1 MVDPQEI
8 ENGRKTV
15 DGSCPTGW
23 CSWTVAKLPAR
34 APPYGRSGRAA
45 SRGVVIGGSSGKVG
59 FATRNLIEDQPMT
72 DEMMSLKDLVAKSA
86 DADVLREMIGFAA
99 ERLMEMEVG
108 ALTGASY
115 GEKSAERLVQRNGYR
130 ERDWET
136 RAGTVELRIPRLR
149 KGSYFP
155 GFLEPRR
162 MAEKALTAV
171 IQEAYIQGISTRSV
185 DDLVKSLGMSG
196 ISKSQ
201 VSRLCEE
208 IDERVTAFLD
218 RPIEGDWPYLWV
230 DATYVKVR
238 QAGRIVSVAVIVA
251 VGVNTD
257 GRREVLGMDVGP
269 SEAETFWTAFLRKLA
284 RRGLR
289 GVKLVV
295 SDAHEGIKAAA
306 SRVLTAT
313 WQRCRVHFMRNV
325 LAHAGRQG
333 RRVVSAFIATAF
345 AQNDADSARQ
355 QWRRVADQLRPKVPK
370 LAVLMDDAEPD
381 VLAYMSFPAQHRA
394 KLHSTNPL
402 ERLNGEIK
410 RRTEVVGIFPN
421 EAAITRLVGA
431 ILLEQNDEWA
441 VQRARYMTLETIT
454 ALGDD
459 PLVGLPD
466 MAA

>member
-1 MVDPQEI
+1 
-8 ENGRKTV
+8 
-15 DGSCPTGW
+15 
-23 CSWTVAKLPAR
+23 
-34 APPYGRSGRAA
+34 
-45 SRGVVIGGSSGKVG
+45 
-59 FATRNLIEDQPMT
+59 MT
-72 DEMMSLKDLVAKSA
+72 EEMMSLRTLVEKTP
-86 DADVLREMIGFAA
+86 DADLLREMIGFAA
-99 ERLMEMEVG
+99 ERLMELEVG
-108 ALTGASY
+108 GLTGAPY
-115 GEKSAERLVQRNGYR
+115 GEKSPERLVQRNGYR
-130 ERDWET
+130 DRIWET
-136 RAGTVELRIPRLR
+136 RAGAVELRIPKLR

-162 MAEKALTAV
+162 LAEKALTAV
-171 IQEAYIQGISTRSV
+171 VQEAYIQGISTRSV
-185 DDLVKSLGMSG
+185 DDLVKALGMSG

-208 IDERVTAFLD
+208 IDGRVKAFLE
-218 RPIEGDWPYLWV
+218 RPIEGDWPYLWL

-238 QAGRIVSVAVIVA
+238 SNGRIVSVAVIVA
-251 VGVNTD
+251 VGVNDD
-257 GRREVLGMDVGP
+257 GRREILGLEIGP

-295 SDAHEGIKAAA
+295 SDAHEGIKAAV
-306 SRVLTAT
+306 SKVLSAT
-313 WQRCRVHFMRNV
+313 WQRCRVHFMRNA
-325 LAHAGRQG
+325 LAHAGKSG

-345 AQNDADSARQ
+345 AQDDAEAARA

-370 LAVLMDDAEPD
+370 LAALMDEAEPD
-381 VLAYMSFPAQHRA
+381 VLAYMTFPAAHRT

-402 ERLNGEIK
+402 ERVNGEIK

-441 VQRARYMTLETIT
+441 VQRARYITLETI
-454 ALGDD
+454 APLSDD
-459 PLVGLPD
+459 PLVGLPA